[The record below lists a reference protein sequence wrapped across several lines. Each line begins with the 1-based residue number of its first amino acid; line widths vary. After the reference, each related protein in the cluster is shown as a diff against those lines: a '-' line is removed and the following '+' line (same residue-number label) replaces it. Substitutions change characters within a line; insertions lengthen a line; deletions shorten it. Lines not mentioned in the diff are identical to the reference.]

1 MPRAKNIAILLGLLV
16 VILLTT
22 APVSAKVITYDGTGA
37 AGTIQDVINNTSS
50 GDSIFLSP
58 GTYYGNFVIDRS
70 IVFGGLDTNNPP
82 KIISGTSG
90 AGVTLAA
97 DGITIN
103 GVVIDGN
110 ASYGLQVL
118 SSNNRISSTTI
129 SGHEFGIGL
138 KSASNNILS
147 GNTLTGNSIGIDVDR
162 SSRSN
167 TFFLNTLNNTV
178 DVFSQSVQ
186 NIWTSSRQ
194 DYQYNGQDFSGPLG
208 NFWEGASVT
217 DSNGDGIG
225 DTSFS
230 PAPSQEAI
238 PGVTDVTDLAPLA
251 SPPSA
256 YTLIKS
262 ASPVNA
268 TRLGDLMQP
277 SGLQSSLQPDNLQVS
292 ENPGASPSLSI
303 GSQPGMTPLGQPP
316 NPLIGVLI
324 QFWWL
329 IPVAIMISVVGGIW
343 YERFRRRR
351 APNNA
356 PTDHLP
362 ADARNITVV
371 KNLKGGVS
379 PGLPEHEYTV
389 RLPAALEKKFPD
401 AEYIAEGGVCRV
413 FRVRDEKN
421 NRYVA
426 VKVPIRFDEVTGSQ
440 FTKELNVWEGLH
452 HKNIVELYAAN
463 IFPLPY
469 IEMEYVESSLAD
481 LNFPFGEEKAA
492 AIIKGVAEG
501 LRYAHEQGIVHRD
514 IKPGN
519 ILLTSDGTPKIA
531 DWGLS
536 KAQGTKQSGLIG
548 FSLEYAAPEQLAPN
562 LYGEPGPWTDIYQMG
577 VLFYEMLA
585 GHVPF
590 GGGGMGEITHAI
602 LHDEPV
608 PALSGGRDA
617 DAINAIIAKCL
628 RKQPQDRYASVADLL
643 KDLKNLNW
651 TE

>member
-1 MPRAKNIAILLGLLV
+1 MPGAKNIVILLGILVALLLA
-16 VILLTT
+16 IT
-22 APVSAKVITYDGTGA
+22 PVSAKVVTYDGTGA
-37 AGTIQDVINNTSS
+37 AGTIQDVINNASS

-58 GTYYGNFVIDRS
+58 GTYYGNLVIDRS
-70 IVFGGLDTNNPP
+70 IVFGGLDTGNPP
-82 KIISGTSG
+82 LIISGGSG
-90 AGVTLAA
+90 AGITLAA

-103 GVVIDGN
+103 GVVIGGN
-110 ASYGLQVL
+110 ASYGIQVL
-118 SSNNRISSTTI
+118 SGNNRISSTTVR
-129 SGHEFGIGL
+129 GHEFGIGL
-138 KSASNNILS
+138 NSASNNILS
-147 GNTLTGNSIGIDVDR
+147 QNTLTGNSIGIDIDR

-178 DVFSQSVQ
+178 DVASQSAQ
-186 NIWTSSRQ
+186 NAWTSSRQ
-194 DYQYNGQDFSGPLG
+194 EYQYRGGDFSGPLG
-208 NFWEGASVT
+208 NYWEGATVT

-230 PAPSQEAI
+230 PAPAQEAV
-238 PGVTDVTDLAPLA
+238 PGAAGVTDAAPLV
-251 SPPSA
+251 SPPPA
-256 YTLIKS
+256 YTLVKS

-268 TRLGDLMQP
+268 TRIGDLMRPTGAP
-277 SGLQSSLQPDNLQVS
+277 SPLQPDNPEVS
-292 ENPGASPSLSI
+292 VNPGSSSSPTG
-303 GSQPGMTPLGQPP
+303 GSPLGMTPLGQPP
-316 NPLIGVLI
+316 NPFVGVLI

-329 IPVAIMISVVGGIW
+329 IPVALMISAVGGIW
-343 YERFRRRR
+343 FERSRRRKI
-351 APNNA
+351 PDTI
-356 PTDHLP
+356 PIDHP
-362 ADARNITVV
+362 PVEARNATVV
-371 KNLKGGVS
+371 KNHQEGAS
-379 PGLPEHEYTV
+379 SGLPEYEYGV
-389 RLPAALEKKFPD
+389 RLPTALEKKYPD
-401 AEYIAEGGVCRV
+401 AEYIAEGGVSRV
-413 FRVRDEKN
+413 FRVHDEKN
-421 NRYVA
+421 NRDIA

-452 HKNIVELYAAN
+452 HRNIVEIYAAN
-463 IFPLPY
+463 IFPRPY
-469 IEMEYVESSLAD
+469 IEMEYVESTLEGQH
-481 LNFPFGEEKAA
+481 FPLDEKKAV
-492 AIIKGVAEG
+492 AIITDVAEG

-519 ILLTSDGTPKIA
+519 IMIAPDGTAKIT

-590 GGGGMGEITHAI
+590 AGDGMGEITHAI

-608 PALSGGRDA
+608 MALSGSRHA

-628 RKQPQDRYASVADLL
+628 RKRPQDRYASVAELL
-643 KDLKNLNW
+643 KDLNTLNR